1 MAVLAKETYRISNCA
16 LMDRQMKQFRYA
28 FACKNLRNWQRN
40 NKLDRASLKLF
51 KVNWK
56 QMSYITM
63 PITGNAAIRLK
74 WR

>member
-40 NKLDRASLKLF
+40 NKPEA
-51 KVNWK
+51 V
-56 QMSYITM
+56 
-63 PITGNAAIRLK
+63 
-74 WR
+74 